1 MDLLFLSLGLFLLGA
16 ATILWPKRFELAAH
30 YVGMISAAVGSGV
43 LFYVSGLY
51 LVSAGWLRLV
61 NGWLAFGSWGSYS
74 LDADLWSAPFLVITG
89 LAGFIISLYGLDYAK
104 GYRGNGLRALTGEW
118 NLFLLSMV
126 MVLLAG
132 DAFTFILAWEIMALV
147 SFLLVNHE
155 SSKKETVSA
164 AYQYMI
170 MTHLGT
176 AAILTAFYILGSS
189 VGGFS
194 FAAFSLNQLPSD
206 VRHIV
211 FCFAFAGFALK
222 SGLMPLHVWLPNAH
236 PAAPSHVSALMSG
249 VMLKVAVYGFGRFV
263 FQFVGVDAL
272 WQGVLVMSVGLVSV
286 FLGVLYANMEKDM
299 KRILAYSS
307 VENMGIIFTAFGC
320 GMILQYLGMESLSL
334 VAFTAALVHA
344 FTHSLMKCLLFMSA
358 GCVMHATGSK
368 NIEIMGGLAKKMPWT
383 AFFTLI
389 GSMSLASLPFTG
401 GLVGEWLTLQSLY
414 TLAVNGG
421 DELRLLVVFGLI
433 LLGLTGALALGCFV
447 RLFGVVFLGRCRSK
461 VIDKAHEQPFFMI
474 LALGIEAAL
483 IVAVG
488 VCPSFLVAAMGGVF
502 TGNSGMSPLA
512 YGWALLW
519 SGTGNFSD
527 QLSVYCP
534 AILAIIGLLLFCL
547 CCLSVMGNNLVRS
560 EVTWNCGTYPT
571 ARQQYSA
578 TGFSKPLRRAFDFI
592 LKPRREKVYLAKEH
606 DYFGRRV
613 RFDLFVPDRFTDRL
627 YHPLEHFMVRLSSAL
642 LMIQQGSVRLYI
654 AYTMVAMVAVLL
666 WGVM

>member
-1 MDLLFLSLGLFLLGA
+1 MDLLFLSLALFLLGT

-30 YVGMISAAVGSGV
+30 YVGMMSAAAGSGV
-43 LFYVSGLY
+43 LFCVSGLY

-176 AAILTAFYILGSS
+176 AAILVAFYILGSS

-194 FAAFSLNQLPSD
+194 FAAFSLIQLSAD

-272 WQGVLVMSVGLVSV
+272 WQGVLVMSVGLVSA

-334 VAFTAALVHA
+334 VAFTATLVHA

-414 TLAVNGG
+414 TLAVNGS

-447 RLFGVVFLGRCRSK
+447 RLFGVVFLGHCRSK

-488 VCPSFLVAAMGGVF
+488 VCPSPLVAAMGGVF
-502 TGNSGMSPLA
+502 NGNSGTSPLA
-512 YGWALLW
+512 DGWALLW
-519 SGTGNFSD
+519 SGTGNFYD

-534 AILAIIGLLLFCL
+534 VIFAVIGIGLVGICY
-547 CCLSVMGNNLVRS
+547 LSVMGNALVRS

-627 YHPLEHFMVRLSSAL
+627 YHPLEHLMVRLSSAL

>member
-1 MDLLFLSLGLFLLGA
+1 MDLIFLSPLLFLLGT
-16 ATILWPKRFELAAH
+16 ATILWPKSLEMAAH
-30 YVGMISAAVGSGV
+30 YVGMMFAAAGSAV
-43 LFYVSGLY
+43 LLYKSGLY
-51 LVSAGWLRLV
+51 LLSAGMLESV
-61 NGWLAFGSWGSYS
+61 NGWLVAGKWGSYS
-74 LDADLWSAPFLVITG
+74 LNADLWSAPFLVITG
-89 LAGFIISLYGLDYAK
+89 LAGFIISLYGIDYAK
-104 GYRGNGLRALTGEW
+104 GYRGNGLRALTGQW

-132 DAFTFILAWEIMALV
+132 DAFTFILAWEVMALV

-176 AAILTAFYILGSS
+176 AAILVAFYILGSG
-189 VGGFS
+189 VGSFS
-194 FAAFSLNQLPSD
+194 FAEFCTNQLPAD
-206 VRHIV
+206 VKHIV

-263 FQFVGVDAL
+263 FQFIGIDTL
-272 WQGVLVMSVGLVSV
+272 WQGGLVMTVGLISA

-307 VENMGIIFTAFGC
+307 VENMGIIFTGFGC
-320 GMILQYLGMESLSL
+320 GMILKHLGLEALSL
-334 VAFTAALVHA
+334 VAFTAVLVHA

-421 DELRLLVVFGLI
+421 DEIRLLVVFGLI
-433 LLGLTGALALGCFV
+433 LMGLTGALALGCFV

-461 VIDKAHEQPFFMI
+461 TIDKAHEQPFFMV
-474 LALGIEAAL
+474 LALGIEAVL
-483 IVAVG
+483 IIAVG
-488 VCPSFLVAAMGGVF
+488 IFPSPLVAAMEGIF
-502 TGNSGMSPLA
+502 TGGNAVVPMA
-512 YGWALLW
+512 TDFALLW
-519 SGTGNFSD
+519 SGTGNFYN
-527 QLSVYCP
+527 QLSAYCP
-534 AILAIIGLLLFCL
+534 IIFAVIGLALFGL
-547 CCLSVMGNNLVRS
+547 CYLSIMGNTLVRS

-592 LKPRREKVYLAKEH
+592 LKPRREKVYLEKEH
-606 DYFGRRV
+606 DYFGRIM
-613 RFDLFVPDRFTDRL
+613 RFNLFVPDRFTDRL
-627 YHPLEHFMVRLSSAL
+627 YHPIEHFMVRISSTL

-654 AYTMVAMVAVLL
+654 AYTMIAMVAVLL

>member
-1 MDLLFLSLGLFLLGA
+1 MDLLFLSLGLFLLGT
-16 ATILWPKRFELAAH
+16 ATIIWPKRFELTAH
-30 YVGMISAAVGSGV
+30 YVGMMFAAVGSGV
-43 LFYVSGLY
+43 LFCLSGSY
-51 LVSAGWLRLV
+51 LISAGGWDSV
-61 NGWLAFGSWGSYS
+61 NDWLASGSWGSYS
-74 LDADLWSAPFLVITG
+74 LNADLWSAPFLVITG
-89 LAGFIISLYGLDYAK
+89 LAGFIISLYGMDYAK

-132 DAFTFILAWEIMALV
+132 DAFTFIFAWEVMALV

-155 SSKKETVSA
+155 SGKKETVSA

-176 AAILTAFYILGSS
+176 AAILVAFYILGSS
-189 VGGFS
+189 AGGFS
-194 FAAFSLNQLPSD
+194 FAAFSMNQLLPD

-222 SGLMPLHVWLPNAH
+222 SGLMLLHVWLPNAH

-263 FQFVGVDAL
+263 FQFIGVDTL
-272 WQGVLVMSVGLVSV
+272 WQGVLVMSVGLISA

-320 GMILQYLGMESLSL
+320 GMILKYLNMEALSL
-334 VAFTAALVHA
+334 VAFTAVLVHA

-421 DELRLLVVFGLI
+421 DELRLLVAFGLI

-461 VIDKAHEQPFFMI
+461 AVDKAHEQPFFMI
-474 LALGIEAAL
+474 LALGIEAVL

-488 VCPSFLVAAMGGVF
+488 VFPSPLVAAMEGVF
-502 TGNSGMSPLA
+502 TGNSDMVPISDGFSLF
-512 YGWALLW
+512 W

-534 AILAIIGLLLFCL
+534 VIFAIIGFVLFGICY
-547 CCLSVMGNNLVRS
+547 LSVMGNNLVRR

-592 LKPRREKVYLAKEH
+592 LKPRREKVYLEKQH

-613 RFDLFVPDRFTDRL
+613 RFNLFVPDRFTDRL
-627 YHPLEHFMVRLSSAL
+627 YHPVEHFMVRLSSTL

-654 AYTMVAMVAVLL
+654 AYTMIAMVAVLL

>member
-1 MDLLFLSLGLFLLGA
+1 MDLLFLSLALFLLGT

-30 YVGMISAAVGSGV
+30 YVGMMSAAAGSGV
-43 LFYVSGLY
+43 LFCVSGLY

-272 WQGVLVMSVGLVSV
+272 WQGVLVMSVGLIDRKSV
-286 FLGVLYANMEKDM
+286 V
-299 KRILAYSS
+299 
-307 VENMGIIFTAFGC
+307 
-320 GMILQYLGMESLSL
+320 
-334 VAFTAALVHA
+334 
-344 FTHSLMKCLLFMSA
+344 
-358 GCVMHATGSK
+358 
-368 NIEIMGGLAKKMPWT
+368 
-383 AFFTLI
+383 
-389 GSMSLASLPFTG
+389 
-401 GLVGEWLTLQSLY
+401 
-414 TLAVNGG
+414 
-421 DELRLLVVFGLI
+421 
-433 LLGLTGALALGCFV
+433 
-447 RLFGVVFLGRCRSK
+447 
-461 VIDKAHEQPFFMI
+461 
-474 LALGIEAAL
+474 
-483 IVAVG
+483 
-488 VCPSFLVAAMGGVF
+488 
-502 TGNSGMSPLA
+502 
-512 YGWALLW
+512 
-519 SGTGNFSD
+519 
-527 QLSVYCP
+527 
-534 AILAIIGLLLFCL
+534 
-547 CCLSVMGNNLVRS
+547 
-560 EVTWNCGTYPT
+560 
-571 ARQQYSA
+571 
-578 TGFSKPLRRAFDFI
+578 
-592 LKPRREKVYLAKEH
+592 
-606 DYFGRRV
+606 
-613 RFDLFVPDRFTDRL
+613 
-627 YHPLEHFMVRLSSAL
+627 
-642 LMIQQGSVRLYI
+642 
-654 AYTMVAMVAVLL
+654 
-666 WGVM
+666 

>member
-1 MDLLFLSLGLFLLGA
+1 MDLLFLSLGLFLLGT
-16 ATILWPKRFELAAH
+16 ATIIWPKRFELTAH
-30 YVGMISAAVGSGV
+30 YVGMMFAAVGSGV
-43 LFYVSGLY
+43 LFCLSGSY
-51 LVSAGWLRLV
+51 LISAGGWDSV
-61 NGWLAFGSWGSYS
+61 NDWLASGSWGSYS
-74 LDADLWSAPFLVITG
+74 LNADLWSAPFLVITG
-89 LAGFIISLYGLDYAK
+89 LAGFIISLYGMDYAK

-132 DAFTFILAWEIMALV
+132 DAFTFIFAWEVMALV

-155 SSKKETVSA
+155 SGKKETVSA

-176 AAILTAFYILGSS
+176 AAILVAFYILGSS
-189 VGGFS
+189 AGGFS
-194 FAAFSLNQLPSD
+194 FVAFSMNQLLPD

-263 FQFVGVDAL
+263 FQFIGVDTL
-272 WQGVLVMSVGLVSV
+272 WQGVLVMSVGLISA

-320 GMILQYLGMESLSL
+320 GMILKYLNMEALSL
-334 VAFTAALVHA
+334 VAFTAVLVHA

-383 AFFTLI
+383 AFFILI

-421 DELRLLVVFGLI
+421 DELRLVVAFGLI

-461 VIDKAHEQPFFMI
+461 AVDKAHEQPFFMI
-474 LALGIEAAL
+474 LALGIEAVL

-488 VCPSFLVAAMGGVF
+488 VFPSPLVAAMEGVF
-502 TGNSGMSPLA
+502 TGNSDMVPISDGFSLF
-512 YGWALLW
+512 W

-534 AILAIIGLLLFCL
+534 VIFAIIGFVLFGICY
-547 CCLSVMGNNLVRS
+547 LSVMGNTLVRR

-592 LKPRREKVYLAKEH
+592 LKPRREKVYLEKQH
-606 DYFGRRV
+606 DYFGCRV
-613 RFDLFVPDRFTDRL
+613 RFNLFVPDRFTDRL
-627 YHPLEHFMVRLSSAL
+627 YHPVEHFMVRLSSTL

-654 AYTMVAMVAVLL
+654 AYTMIAMVAVLL

>member
-1 MDLLFLSLGLFLLGA
+1 MDLLFLSPVLFLLGT
-16 ATILWPKRFELAAH
+16 ATILWPKSLETAAH
-30 YVGMISAAVGSGV
+30 YVGMMFAAAGSAV
-43 LFYVSGLY
+43 LLYKSGLY
-51 LVSAGWLRLV
+51 LISAGTLESID
-61 NGWLAFGSWGSYS
+61 GWLVTGSWGSYS
-74 LDADLWSAPFLVITG
+74 LMADLWSAPFLVITG
-89 LAGFIISLYGLDYAK
+89 LAGFIISLYGIDYAK

-132 DAFTFILAWEIMALV
+132 DAFTFILAWEVMALV

-176 AAILTAFYILGSS
+176 AAILVAFYILGSG
-189 VGGFS
+189 VGSFS
-194 FAAFSLNQLPSD
+194 FTAFCSNQLPAD
-206 VRHIV
+206 VKHIV

-263 FQFVGVDAL
+263 FQFIGIDAL
-272 WQGVLVMSVGLVSV
+272 WQGALVMTVGLISA

-307 VENMGIIFTAFGC
+307 VENMGIIFTGFGC
-320 GMILQYLGMESLSL
+320 GMILKLLNLEALSL
-334 VAFTAALVHA
+334 VAFTAVLVHA

-383 AFFTLI
+383 ACFTLI

-421 DELRLLVVFGLI
+421 DELKLLVVFGLI
-433 LLGLTGALALGCFV
+433 LMGLTGALALGCFV

-461 VIDKAHEQPFFMI
+461 AIDKAHEQPFFMV
-474 LALGIEAAL
+474 LALGLEAVL
-483 IVAVG
+483 IIAVG
-488 VCPSFLVAAMGGVF
+488 VFPSPLVAAMEGVF
-502 TGNSGMSPLA
+502 TGGSAVVPMA
-512 YGWALLW
+512 TDFALLW
-519 SGTGNFSD
+519 SGTGNFYN
-527 QLSVYCP
+527 QLSAYCP
-534 AILAIIGLLLFCL
+534 VIFAAIGLVLFGL
-547 CCLSVMGNNLVRS
+547 CYLSVMGNTLVQS
-560 EVTWNCGTYPT
+560 DVTWNCGTYPT

-592 LKPRREKVYLAKEH
+592 LKPRREKVYLEKEH
-606 DYFGRRV
+606 DYFGRII
-613 RFDLFVPDRFTDRL
+613 RFNLFVPDRFTDRL
-627 YHPLEHFMVRLSSAL
+627 YHPVEHFMVRASSTL

-654 AYTMVAMVAVLL
+654 AYTMIAMVIVLL

>member
-1 MDLLFLSLGLFLLGA
+1 MDLLFLSLGLFLLGT
-16 ATILWPKRFELAAH
+16 ATIIWPKRFELTAH
-30 YVGMISAAVGSGV
+30 YVGMMFAAVGSGV
-43 LFYVSGLY
+43 LFCLSGSY
-51 LVSAGWLRLV
+51 LISAGGWDSV
-61 NGWLAFGSWGSYS
+61 NDWLASGSWGSYS
-74 LDADLWSAPFLVITG
+74 LNADLWSAPFLVITG
-89 LAGFIISLYGLDYAK
+89 LAGFIISLYGMDYAK

-132 DAFTFILAWEIMALV
+132 DAFTFIFAWEVMALV

-155 SSKKETVSA
+155 SGKKETVSA

-176 AAILTAFYILGSS
+176 AAILVAFYILGSS
-189 VGGFS
+189 AGGFS
-194 FAAFSLNQLPSD
+194 FAAFSMNQLLPD

-263 FQFVGVDAL
+263 FQFIGVDTL
-272 WQGVLVMSVGLVSV
+272 WQGVLVMSVGLISA

-320 GMILQYLGMESLSL
+320 GMILKYLNMEALSL
-334 VAFTAALVHA
+334 VAFTAVLVHA

-368 NIEIMGGLAKKMPWT
+368 NIEIMGGLAKRMPWT

-421 DELRLLVVFGLI
+421 DELRLLVAFGLI

-461 VIDKAHEQPFFMI
+461 AVDKAHEQPFFMI
-474 LALGIEAAL
+474 LALGIEAVL

-488 VCPSFLVAAMGGVF
+488 VFPSPLVAAMEGVF
-502 TGNSGMSPLA
+502 TGNSDMVPISDGFSLF
-512 YGWALLW
+512 W

-534 AILAIIGLLLFCL
+534 VIFAIIGFVLFGICY
-547 CCLSVMGNNLVRS
+547 LSVMGNNLVRR

-592 LKPRREKVYLAKEH
+592 LKPRREKVYLEKQH

-613 RFDLFVPDRFTDRL
+613 RFNLFVPDRFTDRL
-627 YHPLEHFMVRLSSAL
+627 YHPVEHFMVRLSSTL

-654 AYTMVAMVAVLL
+654 AYTMIAMVAVLL

>member
-1 MDLLFLSLGLFLLGA
+1 MDLLFLSLGLFLLGT
-16 ATILWPKRFELAAH
+16 ATIIWPKRFELTAH
-30 YVGMISAAVGSGV
+30 YVGMMLAAVGSGV
-43 LFYVSGLY
+43 LFCLSGSY
-51 LVSAGWLRLV
+51 LISAGGWDSV
-61 NGWLAFGSWGSYS
+61 NDWLASGSWGSYS
-74 LDADLWSAPFLVITG
+74 LNADLWSAPFLVITG
-89 LAGFIISLYGLDYAK
+89 LAGFIISLYGMDYAK

-132 DAFTFILAWEIMALV
+132 DAFTFIFAWEVMALV

-155 SSKKETVSA
+155 SGKKETVSA

-176 AAILTAFYILGSS
+176 AAILVAFYILGSS
-189 VGGFS
+189 AGGFS
-194 FAAFSLNQLPSD
+194 FVAFSMNQLLPD

-263 FQFVGVDAL
+263 FQFIGVDTL
-272 WQGVLVMSVGLVSV
+272 WQGVLVMSVGLISA

-320 GMILQYLGMESLSL
+320 GMILKYLNMEALSL
-334 VAFTAALVHA
+334 VAFTAVLVHA

-421 DELRLLVVFGLI
+421 DELRLVVAFGLI

-461 VIDKAHEQPFFMI
+461 AVDKAHEQPFFMI
-474 LALGIEAAL
+474 LALGIEAVL

-488 VCPSFLVAAMGGVF
+488 VFPSPLVAAMEGVF
-502 TGNSGMSPLA
+502 TGNSDMVPISDGFSLF
-512 YGWALLW
+512 W

-534 AILAIIGLLLFCL
+534 VIFAIIGFVLFGICY
-547 CCLSVMGNNLVRS
+547 LSVMGNTLVRR

-592 LKPRREKVYLAKEH
+592 LKPRREKVYLEKQH

-613 RFDLFVPDRFTDRL
+613 RFNLFVPDRFTDRL
-627 YHPLEHFMVRLSSAL
+627 YHPVEHFMVRLSSTL

-654 AYTMVAMVAVLL
+654 AYTMIAMVAVLL

>member
-1 MDLLFLSLGLFLLGA
+1 M
-16 ATILWPKRFELAAH
+16 
-30 YVGMISAAVGSGV
+30 
-43 LFYVSGLY
+43 
-51 LVSAGWLRLV
+51 
-61 NGWLAFGSWGSYS
+61 
-74 LDADLWSAPFLVITG
+74 
-89 LAGFIISLYGLDYAK
+89 
-104 GYRGNGLRALTGEW
+104 
-118 NLFLLSMV
+118 
-126 MVLLAG
+126 
-132 DAFTFILAWEIMALV
+132 
-147 SFLLVNHE
+147 
-155 SSKKETVSA
+155 
-164 AYQYMI
+164 
-170 MTHLGT
+170 
-176 AAILTAFYILGSS
+176 
-189 VGGFS
+189 
-194 FAAFSLNQLPSD
+194 
-206 VRHIV
+206 
-211 FCFAFAGFALK
+211 
-222 SGLMPLHVWLPNAH
+222 HVWLPNAH

-263 FQFVGVDAL
+263 FQFTGIDTL
-272 WQGVLVMSVGLVSV
+272 WQGVLVISIGLISA

-320 GMILQYLGMESLSL
+320 GMILKYLDMEALSL

-414 TLAVNGG
+414 TLAVNGN
-421 DELRLLVVFGLI
+421 DEIRLLVVFGLI
-433 LLGLTGALALGCFV
+433 LLGFTGALALGCFV
-447 RLFGVVFLGRCRSK
+447 RLFGIVFLGRCRSK
-461 VIDKAHEQPFFMI
+461 TVDKAHEQPFFMV
-474 LALGIEAAL
+474 LALGIEAVL

-488 VCPSFLVAAMGGVF
+488 VFPSPLVAAMEGVF
-502 TGNSGMSPLA
+502 IGGGDMTPAMMFDHWSAMGGSDMVPMVDG
-512 YGWALLW
+512 YALLW
-519 SGTGNFSD
+519 SGTGNIYD
-527 QLSVYCP
+527 QVAVYCP
-534 AILAIIGLLLFCL
+534 VIFAIIGFVLFGICY
-547 CCLSVMGNNLVRS
+547 LSVMGNTLVRR

-592 LKPRREKVYLAKEH
+592 LKPRREKVYLEKEH

-613 RFDLFVPDRFTDRL
+613 RFNLFVPDRFTDRL
-627 YHPLEHFMVRLSSAL
+627 YHPIEHFMVRISSTL

-654 AYTMVAMVAVLL
+654 AYTMIAMVAVLL

>member
-1 MDLLFLSLGLFLLGA
+1 MDLLFLSLGLFLLGT
-16 ATILWPKRFELAAH
+16 ATIIWPKRFELTAH
-30 YVGMISAAVGSGV
+30 YVGMMFAAVGSGV
-43 LFYVSGLY
+43 LFCLSGSY
-51 LVSAGWLRLV
+51 LISAGGWDSV
-61 NGWLAFGSWGSYS
+61 NDWLASGSWGSYS
-74 LDADLWSAPFLVITG
+74 LNADLWSAPFLVITG
-89 LAGFIISLYGLDYAK
+89 LAGFIISLYGMDYAK

-132 DAFTFILAWEIMALV
+132 DAFTFIFAWEVMALV

-155 SSKKETVSA
+155 SGKKETVSA

-176 AAILTAFYILGSS
+176 AAILVAFYILGSS
-189 VGGFS
+189 AGGFS
-194 FAAFSLNQLPSD
+194 FAAFSMNQLLPD

-263 FQFVGVDAL
+263 FQFIGVDTL
-272 WQGVLVMSVGLVSV
+272 WQGVLVMSVGLISA

-320 GMILQYLGMESLSL
+320 GMILKYLNMEALSL
-334 VAFTAALVHA
+334 VAFTAVLVHA

-421 DELRLLVVFGLI
+421 DELRLLVAFGLI

-461 VIDKAHEQPFFMI
+461 AVDKAHEQPFFMI
-474 LALGIEAAL
+474 LALGIEAVL

-488 VCPSFLVAAMGGVF
+488 VFPSPLVAAMEGVF
-502 TGNSGMSPLA
+502 TGNSDMVPISDGFSLF
-512 YGWALLW
+512 W

-534 AILAIIGLLLFCL
+534 VIFAIIGFVLFGICY
-547 CCLSVMGNNLVRS
+547 LSVMGNNLVRR

-578 TGFSKPLRRAFDFI
+578 TGFSKPLRWAFDFI
-592 LKPRREKVYLAKEH
+592 LKPRREKVYLEKQH

-613 RFDLFVPDRFTDRL
+613 RFNLFVPDRFTDRL
-627 YHPLEHFMVRLSSAL
+627 YHPVEHFMVRLSSTL

-654 AYTMVAMVAVLL
+654 AYTMIAMVAVLL